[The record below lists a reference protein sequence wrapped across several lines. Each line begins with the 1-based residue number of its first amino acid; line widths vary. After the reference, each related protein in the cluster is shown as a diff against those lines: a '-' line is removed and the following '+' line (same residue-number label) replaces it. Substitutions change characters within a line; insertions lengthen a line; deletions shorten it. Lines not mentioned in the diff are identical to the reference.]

1 MLCHLS
7 FNRRKIICYAIW
19 AVIASVYAALTYYF
33 AASMTDNTN
42 SDLFA
47 HASGIVDI
55 WEPEGFGAY
64 FTHISYPGWHCV
76 ARLFMLMGF
85 SLAQSAGLACA
96 FFNFLT
102 AVFVLYVSSVVLDSN
117 NPWLVIASG
126 IMLLFVTA
134 VWLPPYNER
143 IYYGQGSPTIWHS
156 PTYLAV
162 KPFALLSCLLLF
174 RMAQDR
180 NAGLKRCSL
189 YAIITLLCLF
199 LKPSFFQVQAP
210 AIFIYLVIDFILNR
224 DFKFVRNIA
233 LTFIPAVAYMLVELW
248 IMFYSSTGGGEG
260 IGFGFFTVYRFTN
273 PSLLVSIL
281 LLLAFPIYSG
291 IVLWKDL
298 ITKKSPYL
306 FLVIMVVV
314 GFCEYSFLLENGPRM
329 YHGNFSWGY
338 MLAVFLYWA
347 FALPLFMK
355 KSFVDK
361 SLPKILVAI
370 GCVLVLWHF
379 VSGIIYYCELAFDP
393 TGTMLF

>member
-1 MLCHLS
+1 MLGY
-7 FNRRKIICYAIW
+7 FKERRSTAAIYIIG
-19 AVIASVYAALTYYF
+19 AVIAVAYAALTYFF
-33 AASMTDNTN
+33 AESMTRNPN

-47 HASGIVDI
+47 HSAGIVDI

-76 ARLFMLMGF
+76 VRLFMLIGF
-85 SLAQSAGLACA
+85 SLQQSSGLACA
-96 FFNFLT
+96 VFNFLT
-102 AVFVLYVSSVVLDSN
+102 ALMVFHVSFVVLDEKS
-117 NPWLVIASG
+117 PVIVALCG
-126 IMLLFVTA
+126 IVLLFVTA
-134 VWLPPYNER
+134 LWAPFYSED
-143 IYYGQGSPTIWHS
+143 IYFGQGSPTIWHN

-162 KPFALLSCLLLF
+162 KPFALLSCLLLL

-180 NAGLKRCSL
+180 QANGKRCVL
-189 YAIITLLCLF
+189 YAVITLLCLF
-199 LKPSFFQVQAP
+199 LKPSYFQVQAP

-224 DFKFVRNIA
+224 DFRFVRNIA
-233 LTFIPAVAYMLVELW
+233 LTFLPAIAYMLIQFW

-273 PSLLVSIL
+273 SSLLVSIL

-298 ITKKSPYL
+298 IARKSPYL

-338 MLAVFLYWA
+338 MLSVFLYWA
-347 FALPLFMK
+347 FALPLFLK
-355 KSFVDK
+355 RSFVDK

-370 GCVLVLWHF
+370 GCLLILWHF
-379 VSGIIYYCELAFDP
+379 ASGAIYYYQLAFDS